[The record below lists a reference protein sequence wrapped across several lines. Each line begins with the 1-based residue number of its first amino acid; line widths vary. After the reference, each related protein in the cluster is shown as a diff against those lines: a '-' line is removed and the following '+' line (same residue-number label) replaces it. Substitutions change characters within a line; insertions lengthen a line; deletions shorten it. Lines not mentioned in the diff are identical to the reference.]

1 LKKASVGYEN
11 MFEEVPIVIKN
22 SHLINVL
29 LWELED
35 KSTAAD
41 KHELLNLSSSN
52 LSLMRTNEEV
62 IAAQYIQRRQQ
73 ENAQRQS
80 RGEPPLPEEDLS
92 KMFKPPQ
99 PPPRMDTLLIA
110 SQLSTYCQTIKE
122 FTSQNLGK
130 LFMAEAL
137 QGTSSYS

>member
-41 KHELLNLSSSN
+41 KHELLNLSS
-52 LSLMRTNEEV
+52 
-62 IAAQYIQRRQQ
+62 
-73 ENAQRQS
+73 
-80 RGEPPLPEEDLS
+80 
-92 KMFKPPQ
+92 
-99 PPPRMDTLLIA
+99 
-110 SQLSTYCQTIKE
+110 
-122 FTSQNLGK
+122 
-130 LFMAEAL
+130 
-137 QGTSSYS
+137 